1 MDIAAI
7 ATCPERDKYVAI
19 LMDEMH
25 IKESL
30 VYDKH
35 SGIKH
40 KLLIITVMNT

>member
-7 ATCPERDKYVAI
+7 EICPERDKYVVI

-25 IKESL
+25 IKENL

-35 SGIKH
+35 SGTKH
-40 KLLIITVMNT
+40 A